1 MSRNPYKNLA
11 RIIAPM
17 LALWS
22 TPAFAQWETAHGYA
36 LKTGEKC
43 PAPHDRDPQL
53 RRSDGGTFDIP
64 AGFRGDIEIYGHGVD
79 LIRNVSIPGNIAS
92 FDRGVGGAE
101 NTARGCGAIGS
112 IVIQFDVPY
121 TASAGTRTL
130 TFGNQSMP
138 VRIVKP
144 AILRTVWSPQSL
156 QGGSTVGGG
165 SGGSAP
171 VGAPPPPSGP
181 PTVDTGGA
189 NGCGPNGQGCGG
201 GSSAVAGGGGGN
213 RLGSPDDPPRLADAV
228 GGCIDELG
236 GSAVIQGTTLTLTLP
251 NGRNDRIDIPCLT
264 RPVFFNVEMGTV
276 SDDVGGFR
284 AGATNQWFVDRGRA
298 VDPPRYSGS
307 LNGLTGPSVVDD
319 ANRDY
324 QALRMTAE
332 TARTFVGERRIL
344 LNPPS
349 GSGASQLTLVLRTD
363 PSYGINAIQVPSFG
377 PNGRLANTL
386 DIKYDFLP
394 FGNGSTNVF
403 WRLRSVSGAAPPTC
417 FTAASGTNSGAGG
430 GVGKIVLTARDGAG
444 CENSRFAIDIGPA
457 RNGAGLFSTP
467 FSKTAEFVLV
477 PRSTTI
483 QVKPNL
489 PQNPSGRP
497 PLLH

>member
-11 RIIAPM
+11 RVIAPM

-43 PAPHDRDPQL
+43 PTPHDRDPQL

-79 LIRNVSIPGNIAS
+79 LIRTVSIPGGFAS

-101 NTARGCGAIGS
+101 NAARGCGAIGS
-112 IVIQFDVPY
+112 IVIQFDVAY
-121 TASAGTRTL
+121 TTSAGTGTL
-130 TFGNQSMP
+130 TFGNQTMR

-156 QGGSTVGGG
+156 RGGSTVGGG
-165 SGGSAP
+165 AQGP
-171 VGAPPPPSGP
+171 VGAPPPPP
-181 PTVDTGGA
+181 PPPSVDTSGA
-189 NGCGPNGQGCGG
+189 NGCGTNGQGCGG
-201 GSSAVAGGGGGN
+201 STSVVAGGGGGN

-251 NGRNDRIDIPCLT
+251 NSRNERIDIPCLT
-264 RPVFFNVEMGTV
+264 RPVFFNVEMGEV

-307 LNGLTGPSVVDD
+307 LNGFTGPSVVDD

-332 TARTFVGERRIL
+332 TARTFVGERRVL
-344 LNPPS
+344 LSPAS
-349 GSGASQLTLVLRTD
+349 GFGGASPITLVLRTD
-363 PSYGINAIQVPSFG
+363 PGYGINAIQVPAGSTRTG
-377 PNGRLANTL
+377 NTL
-386 DIKYDFLP
+386 EIKYDFLP

-403 WRLRSVSGAAPPTC
+403 WRLRALSGAAPATC
-417 FTAASGTNSGAGG
+417 FAAVSGSNSGAGS
-430 GVGKIVLTARDGAG
+430 GVGRVVLTARDVAA
-444 CENSRFAIDIGPA
+444 CDNARFAIDIAPA
-457 RNGAGLFSTP
+457 RNNAGLFSAP
-467 FSKTAEFVLV
+467 FSKSAAFVLPPKGAV
-477 PRSTTI
+477 
-483 QVKPNL
+483 QVNPTL

-497 PLLH
+497 PLLN

>member
-11 RIIAPM
+11 RVIAPM

-53 RRSDGGTFDIP
+53 RRSDGGAFDIP

-79 LIRNVSIPGNIAS
+79 LIRNVSIPGGFAS

-101 NTARGCGAIGS
+101 NSARGCGTIGS

-130 TFGNQSMP
+130 TFGNQTMP

-165 SGGSAP
+165 GGAPAP
-171 VGAPPPPSGP
+171 VGAPPPSSGP
-181 PTVDTGGA
+181 PTIDTSGA
-189 NGCGPNGQGCGG
+189 NGCGPNGQGCDGS
-201 GSSAVAGGGGGN
+201 SSAVAGGSGGT

-236 GSAVIQGTTLTLTLP
+236 GSAVVQGTTLTLTLP
-251 NGRNDRIDIPCLT
+251 NSRSDRFDIPCLT
-264 RPVFFNVEMGTV
+264 RPLFFNVEMGAV

-307 LNGLTGPSVVDD
+307 LNGFTGPTVVDD

-344 LNPPS
+344 LSPAS
-349 GSGASQLTLVLRTD
+349 GFGGASQLTLVLRTD
-363 PSYGINAIQVPSFG
+363 PGYGINAIQVPSFG
-377 PNGRLANTL
+377 SNGRIGSTL
-386 DIKYDFLP
+386 EVKYDFLP

-403 WRLRSVSGAAPPTC
+403 WRLRSVSGAAPATC
-417 FTAASGTNSGAGG
+417 FAAASGSNSGADV
-430 GVGKIVLTARDGAG
+430 GVGRIVLTAREEAG
-444 CENSRFAIDIGPA
+444 CNNARFAIDIAPA
-457 RNGAGLFSTP
+457 RNGAGLFSAP
-467 FSKTAEFVLV
+467 FSKSAEFVLA
-477 PRSTTI
+477 PLGTI
-483 QVKPNL
+483 QVNPGL
-489 PQNPSGRP
+489 PQSPGGRP
-497 PLLH
+497 PLLN